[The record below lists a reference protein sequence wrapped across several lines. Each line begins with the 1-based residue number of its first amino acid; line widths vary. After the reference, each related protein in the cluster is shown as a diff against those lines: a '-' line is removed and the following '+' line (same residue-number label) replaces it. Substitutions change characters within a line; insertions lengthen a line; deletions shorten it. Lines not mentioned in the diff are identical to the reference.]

1 MQNNNKEIGKMT
13 TIITMTPV
21 KKLNKTYS
29 RKTLSD
35 IREKA
40 LQRRK
45 EYSSTDYNA
54 DEENQFFEVMEYQIY
69 KQIVSEGQLPTT

>member
-1 MQNNNKEIGKMT
+1 MQNNNKENGKMT
-13 TIITMTPV
+13 TMITMTPT
-21 KKLNKTYS
+21 KKLNKANS

-45 EYSSTDYNA
+45 EYSSTNYNA
-54 DEENQFFEVMEYQIY
+54 DEENQFFETMESQIY
-69 KQIVSEGQLPTT
+69 KQIVSEDE